1 MQLLQ
6 LPAEAREARL
16 HRRQPLDG
24 LRVVVLLPLQ
34 REDVLRALRPRDA
47 VPVGRPMRL
56 DVPRV
61 PGLDRRLWIGRDS
74 VRRITRGRRAGLATS
89 SFACLFSFLLFFYT
103 GTGNLVKK
111 TT

>member
-1 MQLLQ
+1 MI
-6 LPAEAREARL
+6 
-16 HRRQPLDG
+16 
-24 LRVVVLLPLQ
+24 VILLPLQ

-47 VPVGRPMRL
+47 VPVGRPVRL

-61 PGLDRRLWIGRDS
+61 PRLDRRLWIGRDS

-89 SFACLFSFLLFFYT
+89 SCACLFSFLLFFYT